1 MKSFLEDNEL
11 HRFLV
16 NYTDSYRRVENDNDN
31 VQILLQTTRNCQIN
45 KLRFYYGKSERIHA
59 TRNCNVMEDVI

>member
-16 NYTDSYRRVENDNDN
+16 NCTDSYRRVENYNDN
-31 VQILLQTTRNCQIN
+31 VNILLQNTPDCQIN
-45 KLRFYYGKSERIHA
+45 KYIF
-59 TRNCNVMEDVI
+59 

>member
-16 NYTDSYRRVENDNDN
+16 NCTDSYRRVENYNDN
-31 VQILLQTTRNCQIN
+31 VKILLQNTRNCQIN
-45 KLRFYYGKSERIHA
+45 K
-59 TRNCNVMEDVI
+59 